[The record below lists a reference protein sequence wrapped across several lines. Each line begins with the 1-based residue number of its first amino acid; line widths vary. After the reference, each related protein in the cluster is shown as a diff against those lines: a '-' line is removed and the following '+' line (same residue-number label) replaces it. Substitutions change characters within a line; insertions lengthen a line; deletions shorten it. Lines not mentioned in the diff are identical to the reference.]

1 MTGEEGRGVR
11 GWKVWALPR
20 PVLLTVLTVQ
30 LAAVVLVAFTG
41 VTDAVTERDLARFG
55 ILLLF
60 GLLVG
65 EFTRYIEQMRRR
77 LSDTPH
83 VNMSSV
89 TILAITLVAGPFLG
103 ALATMVL
110 YGHLWRRAWRWA
122 AGLTVYRATFNAS
135 GMILSACAAA
145 GVAHLFGDERMLDVD
160 GPGALAGLGLVIT
173 TFWVTNSVLVG
184 LVIAVAEG
192 ERSIVRLVGPWG
204 ENALEIVTLCLGA
217 MTAALMQWRPLL
229 AVFVVPLVY
238 VLHRSASVQHLEV
251 AASTDSKTGLLNMR
265 TWQCLADRGL
275 DKAHRRGTSVALL
288 MADLDYFKRVNDTY
302 GHPVGDQ
309 VLCEV
314 ADVIRRQ
321 VRLGDLVGRFGGEE
335 FVVFLSDVTHDG
347 AVEVAERI
355 RRAVR
360 ATRIDP
366 SPSAGQ
372 AGTTALALSV
382 SIGVASDASGG
393 RDLTELMAIADSA
406 AYMAKQRGRDY
417 VAAAKP

>member
-1 MTGEEGRGVR
+1 M
-11 GWKVWALPR
+11 
-20 PVLLTVLTVQ
+20 VLSVQ
-30 LAAVVLVAFTG
+30 LAAVVLVAFTAATDT
-41 VTDAVTERDLARFG
+41 VTGGDLGRFG

-89 TILAITLVAGPFLG
+89 TILAITLLTGPFLG
-103 ALATMVL
+103 ALATVVL
-110 YGHLWRRAWRWA
+110 YAHLWRRASRWA
-122 AGLTVYRATFNAS
+122 AGLTVYRAIFNTS
-135 GMILSACAAA
+135 VMIVSACAAA

-184 LVIAVAEG
+184 LVIALADG
-192 ERSIVRLVGPWG
+192 EHSIARLVGPWG

-217 MTAALMQWRPLL
+217 MTAALMQWKPWL
-229 AVFVVPLVY
+229 AALVMPLVY

-251 AASTDSKTGLLNMR
+251 AASTDSKTGLLNMG
-265 TWQCLADRGL
+265 TWQCVAERGL
-275 DKAHRRGTSVALL
+275 EKARRRGTPVALL

-302 GHPVGDQ
+302 GHPVGDR
-309 VLCEV
+309 VLSEV

-360 ATRIDP
+360 TTRID
-366 SPSAGQ
+366 SPPLDAQ
-372 AGTTALALSV
+372 AGTTAPALSV
-382 SIGVASDASGG
+382 SIGVASDAGG
-393 RDLTELMAIADSA
+393 RCDLTELMTIADSA
-406 AYMAKQRGRDY
+406 AYTAKQRGRDY
-417 VAAAKP
+417 VAAVKP